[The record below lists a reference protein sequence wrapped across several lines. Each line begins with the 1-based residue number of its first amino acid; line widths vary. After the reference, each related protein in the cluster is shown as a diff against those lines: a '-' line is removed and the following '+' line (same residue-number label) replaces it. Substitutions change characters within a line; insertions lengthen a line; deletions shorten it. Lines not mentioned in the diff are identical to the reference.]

1 MKINEGDKVK
11 SIRASNMKK
20 IKLQQGIQA
29 KHGNARF
36 RYPIVPKVDA
46 ENESV
51 GKYQH
56 SEGEGR
62 ILFAV

>member
-51 GKYQH
+51 GEISTQ
-56 SEGEGR
+56 
-62 ILFAV
+62 